1 MILTIIVISLFFSA
15 FFSGMEIAFFS
26 SNKLKIALDK
36 ESGTRSEKIIYK
48 FLNNQSSFITTML
61 IGNNIALVIYGLF
74 MAQLL
79 NKPLSSIIQ
88 NQVLIALCEII
99 LSSILV
105 LIIAEFIPKAIFSTL
120 SNRML
125 KVFAIPAFLMYRVLT
140 PVVYTVTSL
149 SSFVLTI
156 LGINKSEKKINFN
169 RLDLDNYLEQHYNEN
184 QEDINPEVEILKNA
198 LDFSKIMVRDCMIP
212 RTDVISMDVAGKM
225 DDLRKSFFKSGHSK
239 IIIYE
244 DSIDTILGYVHSY
257 ELFKNPSEIK
267 DMLLPISFVP
277 ESMRVQKVLDQLL
290 KDRRSIAVVLD
301 EYGGTSGIICLEDIV
316 EQLFGEIH
324 DEHDV
329 EDKVEK
335 KLSENKIRFSAKIK
349 VGYLNEKYNL
359 NLPDSSEYE
368 TLGGLILSSI
378 SKMPEKNQKIE
389 IGNYIFLV
397 TKVNDNFIEEVILVL
412 NHK

>member
-335 KLSENKIRFSAKIK
+335 KISENKIRFSAKIK

-368 TLGGLILSSI
+368 TIGGLILSSI

>member
-335 KLSENKIRFSAKIK
+335 ISENKIRFSAKIK

>member
-1 MILTIIVISLFFSA
+1 MILTIIAISLFFSA

-79 NKPLSSIIQ
+79 NKPLSNIIQ
-88 NQVLIALCEII
+88 NQVIIAFCEII

-125 KVFAIPAFLMYRVLT
+125 KVFAIPAFLMYRLLT
-140 PVVYTVTSL
+140 PVVYIVTSL
-149 SSFVLTI
+149 STFVLTI

-184 QEDINPEVEILKNA
+184 QEEINPEVEILKNA

-212 RTDVISMDVAGKM
+212 RTDVISMDVAGNM

-257 ELFKNPSEIK
+257 ELFKSPSEIK

-349 VGYLNEKYNL
+349 VSYLNEKYNL

>member
-1 MILTIIVISLFFSA
+1 
-15 FFSGMEIAFFS
+15 
-26 SNKLKIALDK
+26 
-36 ESGTRSEKIIYK
+36 
-48 FLNNQSSFITTML
+48 
-61 IGNNIALVIYGLF
+61 
-74 MAQLL
+74 
-79 NKPLSSIIQ
+79 
-88 NQVLIALCEII
+88 
-99 LSSILV
+99 
-105 LIIAEFIPKAIFSTL
+105 
-120 SNRML
+120 ML

-212 RTDVISMDVAGKM
+212 RTDVISMDVDGKM

-316 EQLFGEIH
+316 EQLFGEIQ

-335 KLSENKIRFSAKIK
+335 KISENKIRFSAKIK

>member
-1 MILTIIVISLFFSA
+1 
-15 FFSGMEIAFFS
+15 
-26 SNKLKIALDK
+26 
-36 ESGTRSEKIIYK
+36 
-48 FLNNQSSFITTML
+48 
-61 IGNNIALVIYGLF
+61 
-74 MAQLL
+74 
-79 NKPLSSIIQ
+79 
-88 NQVLIALCEII
+88 
-99 LSSILV
+99 
-105 LIIAEFIPKAIFSTL
+105 
-120 SNRML
+120 
-125 KVFAIPAFLMYRVLT
+125 MYRVLT

-257 ELFKNPSEIK
+257 ELFKSHQKLKICYCNFFCSRK
-267 DMLLPISFVP
+267 Y
-277 ESMRVQKVLDQLL
+277 ESPKVLDQLL

-335 KLSENKIRFSAKIK
+335 KISENKIRFSAKIK

>member
-335 KLSENKIRFSAKIK
+335 KISDNKIRFSAKIK

>member
-1 MILTIIVISLFFSA
+1 
-15 FFSGMEIAFFS
+15 MEIAFFS

-335 KLSENKIRFSAKIK
+335 KISENKIRFSAKIK
-349 VGYLNEKYNL
+349 VAYLNEKYNF

>member
-1 MILTIIVISLFFSA
+1 MILNIIVISLFFSA

-149 SSFVLTI
+149 SSFVLTL

-184 QEDINPEVEILKNA
+184 QEEINPEVEILKNA

-212 RTDVISMDVAGKM
+212 RTDVISMDVAGNM

-335 KLSENKIRFSAKIK
+335 KISENKIRFSAKIK

>member
-149 SSFVLTI
+149 SSFLLQHLNVQAR
-156 LGINKSEKKINFN
+156 NF
-169 RLDLDNYLEQHYNEN
+169 H
-184 QEDINPEVEILKNA
+184 
-198 LDFSKIMVRDCMIP
+198 
-212 RTDVISMDVAGKM
+212 
-225 DDLRKSFFKSGHSK
+225 
-239 IIIYE
+239 
-244 DSIDTILGYVHSY
+244 
-257 ELFKNPSEIK
+257 
-267 DMLLPISFVP
+267 
-277 ESMRVQKVLDQLL
+277 
-290 KDRRSIAVVLD
+290 
-301 EYGGTSGIICLEDIV
+301 
-316 EQLFGEIH
+316 
-324 DEHDV
+324 
-329 EDKVEK
+329 
-335 KLSENKIRFSAKIK
+335 
-349 VGYLNEKYNL
+349 
-359 NLPDSSEYE
+359 
-368 TLGGLILSSI
+368 
-378 SKMPEKNQKIE
+378 
-389 IGNYIFLV
+389 
-397 TKVNDNFIEEVILVL
+397 
-412 NHK
+412 

>member
-1 MILTIIVISLFFSA
+1 MILTIIFISLFFSA

-26 SNKLKIALDK
+26 SNKLKIALDR
-36 ESGTRSEKIIYK
+36 ESGTRSEKIIYN

-79 NKPLSSIIQ
+79 NKPLSNIIQ
-88 NQVLIALCEII
+88 NQVLIAFCEIV

-140 PVVYTVTSL
+140 PIVYIVTSL

-156 LGINKSEKKINFN
+156 LGINYSERKINFN
-169 RLDLDNYLEQHYNEN
+169 RLDLDDYLEKHYNEN
-184 QEDINPEVEILKNA
+184 QEEINPEVEILKNA

-212 RTDVISMDVAGKM
+212 RTDLISMDVDGNM
-225 DDLRKSFFKSGHSK
+225 DDLKESFFKSGHSK
-239 IIIYE
+239 IIIYKN
-244 DSIDTILGYVHSY
+244 SIDTILGYVHSY
-257 ELFKNPSEIK
+257 ELFKKPTQIK

-324 DEHDV
+324 DEHDI

-335 KLSENKIRFSAKIK
+335 KISENKIKLSAKIK
-349 VGYLNEKYNL
+349 VSYLNEKYNL

-378 SKMPEKNQKIE
+378 SKMPEKNQEIE

-397 TKVNDNFIEEVILVL
+397 TKVNDNFIEEVILIL

>member
-184 QEDINPEVEILKNA
+184 QEEINPEVEILKNA

-335 KLSENKIRFSAKIK
+335 KISENKIRFSAKIK

>member
-1 MILTIIVISLFFSA
+1 MILTIIAISLFFSA

-79 NKPLSSIIQ
+79 NKPLSNIIQ
-88 NQVLIALCEII
+88 NQVVIAFCEII

-125 KVFAIPAFLMYRVLT
+125 KVFAIPAFLMYRLLT
-140 PVVYTVTSL
+140 PVVYIVTSL
-149 SSFVLTI
+149 STFVLTI

-169 RLDLDNYLEQHYNEN
+169 RTDLDNYLEQHYNEN
-184 QEDINPEVEILKNA
+184 QEEINPEVEILKNA

-212 RTDVISMDVAGKM
+212 RTDVISMDVAGNM

-335 KLSENKIRFSAKIK
+335 KISENKIRFSAKIK
-349 VGYLNEKYNL
+349 VSYLNEKYDL

-389 IGNYIFLV
+389 VGSYIFLV
-397 TKVNDNFIEEVILVL
+397 TKVNDNFIEEVVLVL

>member
-1 MILTIIVISLFFSA
+1 MILTIIIISLFFSA

-99 LSSILV
+99 LSSVLV

-335 KLSENKIRFSAKIK
+335 KISENKIRFSAKIK

>member
-1 MILTIIVISLFFSA
+1 
-15 FFSGMEIAFFS
+15 MEIAFFS

-335 KLSENKIRFSAKIK
+335 KISENKIRFSAKIK

>member
-1 MILTIIVISLFFSA
+1 MILTIIAISLFFSA

-79 NKPLSSIIQ
+79 NKPLSNIIQ
-88 NQVLIALCEII
+88 NQVIIAFCEII

-125 KVFAIPAFLMYRVLT
+125 KVFAIPAFLMYRLLT
-140 PVVYTVTSL
+140 PVVYIVTSL
-149 SSFVLTI
+149 STFVLTI

-184 QEDINPEVEILKNA
+184 QEEINPEVEILKNA

-212 RTDVISMDVAGKM
+212 RTDVISMDVAGNM

-349 VGYLNEKYNL
+349 VSYLNEKYNL

-378 SKMPEKNQKIE
+378 SKMPEKNQKIA

>member
-36 ESGTRSEKIIYK
+36 ERGTRSEKIIYK

-335 KLSENKIRFSAKIK
+335 KISENKIRFSAKIK

>member
-1 MILTIIVISLFFSA
+1 MILTIIAISLFFSA

-79 NKPLSSIIQ
+79 NKPLSNIIQ
-88 NQVLIALCEII
+88 NQVVIAFCEII

-125 KVFAIPAFLMYRVLT
+125 KVFAIPAFLMYRLLT
-140 PVVYTVTSL
+140 PVVYIVTSL
-149 SSFVLTI
+149 STFVLTI

-169 RLDLDNYLEQHYNEN
+169 RTDLDNYLEQHYNEN
-184 QEDINPEVEILKNA
+184 QEEINPEVEILKNA

-212 RTDVISMDVAGKM
+212 RTDVISMDVAGNM

-335 KLSENKIRFSAKIK
+335 KISENKIRFSAKIK
-349 VGYLNEKYNL
+349 VSYLNEKYNL

-389 IGNYIFLV
+389 VGSYIFLV
-397 TKVNDNFIEEVILVL
+397 TKVNDNFIEEVVLVL

>member
-1 MILTIIVISLFFSA
+1 MILTIIAISLFFSA

-79 NKPLSSIIQ
+79 NKPLSNIIQ
-88 NQVLIALCEII
+88 NQVIIAFCEII

-125 KVFAIPAFLMYRVLT
+125 KVFAIPAFLMYRLLT
-140 PVVYTVTSL
+140 PVVYIVTSL
-149 SSFVLTI
+149 STFVLTI

-184 QEDINPEVEILKNA
+184 QEEINPEVEILKNA

-212 RTDVISMDVAGKM
+212 RTDVISMDVAGNM

-257 ELFKNPSEIK
+257 ELFKSPSQIK

-335 KLSENKIRFSAKIK
+335 KISENKIRFSAKIK
-349 VGYLNEKYNL
+349 VSYLNEKYNL

-378 SKMPEKNQKIE
+378 SKMPEKNQKIA

>member
-1 MILTIIVISLFFSA
+1 MILTIIAISLFFSA

-79 NKPLSSIIQ
+79 NKPLSNIIQ
-88 NQVLIALCEII
+88 NQVIIAFCEII

-125 KVFAIPAFLMYRVLT
+125 KVFAIPAFLMYRLLT
-140 PVVYTVTSL
+140 PVVYIVTSL
-149 SSFVLTI
+149 STFVLTI

-184 QEDINPEVEILKNA
+184 QEEINPEVEILKNA

-257 ELFKNPSEIK
+257 ELFKSPSEIK

-349 VGYLNEKYNL
+349 VSYLNEKYNL

>member
-1 MILTIIVISLFFSA
+1 MILTIIAISLFFSA

-79 NKPLSSIIQ
+79 NKPLSNIIQ
-88 NQVLIALCEII
+88 NQVIIAFCEII

-125 KVFAIPAFLMYRVLT
+125 KVFAIPAFLMYRLLT
-140 PVVYTVTSL
+140 PVVYIVTSL
-149 SSFVLTI
+149 STFVLTI

-184 QEDINPEVEILKNA
+184 QEEINPEVEILKNA

-212 RTDVISMDVAGKM
+212 RTDVISMDVAGNM

-257 ELFKNPSEIK
+257 ELFKSPSQIK

-349 VGYLNEKYNL
+349 VSYLNEKYNL

-378 SKMPEKNQKIE
+378 SKMPEKNQKIA

>member
-1 MILTIIVISLFFSA
+1 MILTIIIISLFFSS

-335 KLSENKIRFSAKIK
+335 KISENKIRFSAKIK